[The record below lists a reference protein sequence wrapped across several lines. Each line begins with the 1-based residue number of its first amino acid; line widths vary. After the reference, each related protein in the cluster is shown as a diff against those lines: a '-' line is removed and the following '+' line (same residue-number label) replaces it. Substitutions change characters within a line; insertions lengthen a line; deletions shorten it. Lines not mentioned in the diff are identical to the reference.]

1 MLEWQFCMKYYY
13 HNIYMGDEDINYR
26 DFTALEERYFED
38 FMNSHNLI
46 RFMRR
51 YPYLIVGNYY
61 VMKFKDDY
69 DDPNEEPTIMMVGY
83 FLGIDDRPG
92 HINSLIF
99 SINEGVTLEDYFSM
113 RTHRSRIENG
123 IFQAGFSMEDEFF
136 NMTAYLIMQRR
147 RRRRPVTQRPPSRR
161 RQSRS
166 RSQSPTRRRS
176 RSRGRTRH

>member
-1 MLEWQFCMKYYY
+1 
-13 HNIYMGDEDINYR
+13 MGDEDINYR
-26 DFTALEERYFED
+26 DFTVLEERYFED
-38 FMNSHNLI
+38 FMNSQNLM

-69 DDPNEEPTIMMVGY
+69 NDPNEEPTVMMVGY
-83 FLGIDDRPG
+83 FLGIDDRPN
-92 HINSLIF
+92 HVETLIF

-113 RTHRSRIENG
+113 NTHRSRIENG

-147 RRRRPVTQRPPSRR
+147 SRRRPVTQRAPSRR
-161 RQSRS
+161 RSPTR
-166 RSQSPTRRRS
+166 RISPTRRRS
-176 RSRGRTRH
+176 GSRSRSQTRRRSGSRGRTRH

>member
-1 MLEWQFCMKYYY
+1 
-13 HNIYMGDEDINYR
+13 MGDEDINYR
-26 DFTALEERYFED
+26 DFTTLEERYFED
-38 FMNSHNLI
+38 FMNSRNLM

-69 DDPNEEPTIMMVGY
+69 DDPNEEPTVMMVGY
-83 FLGIDDRPG
+83 FLGIDDRPN
-92 HINSLIF
+92 HVENLIF

-113 RTHRSRIENG
+113 NTHRSRIENG

-147 RRRRPVTQRPPSRR
+147 SRRRPVTQRAPSRR
-161 RQSRS
+161 RSPTR
-166 RSQSPTRRRS
+166 RISPTRRRGRS
-176 RSRGRTRH
+176 QLRRRSGSRGRTRH